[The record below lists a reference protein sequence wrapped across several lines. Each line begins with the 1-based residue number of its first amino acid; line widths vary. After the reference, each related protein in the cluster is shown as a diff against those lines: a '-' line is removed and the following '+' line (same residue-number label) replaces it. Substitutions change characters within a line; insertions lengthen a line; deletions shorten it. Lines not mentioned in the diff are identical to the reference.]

1 MKGIVVFDIGK
12 TNKKV
17 LLFDE
22 HFNIVQQKEG
32 KMPPVVDDDGFECDD
47 IERIEQW
54 MIESLENMVKNSG
67 YDIVAVNFST
77 YGATLVFLDE
87 DGKRI
92 GPLNNY
98 LKPVDENIARQLF
111 EQYGGQDEFCR
122 QTASPSLGL
131 LLNSGIQILWMKK
144 EHPERYAQ
152 TKSILHFPQYL
163 SYLLTHKI
171 TSEPTS
177 IGCHTFMW
185 NFDKQRYH
193 QWLADNHIE
202 LPDPQVNNTT
212 VQVEVAGKTIDAG
225 IGIHDSS
232 SSLVPYLMGAKDK
245 FVLLSTGTWCI
256 SMNPFNDEILTAEE
270 LRQDCLD
277 YLNIYKKPV
286 KSARYFL
293 GHIHDVNVEVL
304 NGYFNAPDNAYKNVV
319 LDENALRAY
328 IKNGEQMFFKN
339 GTPDGYIDIDAD
351 LSIFSNFE
359 EAYNQFVFDLTLE
372 NAKSLKL
379 VLPAD
384 DDVSSLIV
392 SGGFAR
398 NPIYMRTLAS
408 LFPDKKIFTSE
419 IDNATALGAAMVC
432 AENREG
438 FDTSGIE
445 LSLEP
450 WGKVEV

>member
-54 MIESLENMVKNSG
+54 MLESLEDMVKNSG

-77 YGATLVFLDE
+77 YGATLVFLDK

-98 LKPVDENIARQLF
+98 LKPVDEDIARQLF
-111 EQYGGQDEFCR
+111 KEYGGQDEFCR

-144 EHPERYAQ
+144 EHPEQYAQ

-163 SYLLTHKI
+163 SYLLTNKI

-185 NFDKQRYH
+185 NFDEQCYH
-193 QWLADNHIE
+193 RWLGDNHIE
-202 LPDPQVNNTT
+202 LPEPQTNNATEKI
-212 VQVEVAGKTIDAG
+212 EVAGKTIDAG

-232 SSLVPYLMGAKDK
+232 SSLVPYLMGANDK

-277 YLNIYKKPV
+277 YMNIYKKPV

-304 NGYFNAPDNAYKNVV
+304 NGYFNAPDDAYKSVA
-319 LDENALRAY
+319 LDENALHGY
-328 IKNGEQMFFKN
+328 IKNAEQVFFKN
-339 GTPDGYIDIDAD
+339 GTPENYIDINAD
-351 LSIFSNFE
+351 LSKFSTFE
-359 EAYNQFVFDLTLE
+359 AAYNQFMFDLTTE

-379 VLPAD
+379 VLTKN
-384 DDVSSLIV
+384 DDVSSLII

-408 LFPDKKIFTSE
+408 LFPDKKIYTSE

-445 LSLEP
+445 LGLER
-450 WGKVEV
+450 WEKV